1 MTVTPERI
9 EEIRRLFN
17 EKRDGR
23 IVGDLLEY
31 ADMLRASIS
40 RYEGMITWGTSCS
53 NCASLLDS
61 SYMETTLR
69 EEAEA
74 KVSRVEALW
83 ADNAVKGEAG
93 GSGGGC
99 YITPDELRAALD
111 NKTLSTWQVQRGD
124 GPWLVVES
132 WDAALR
138 LKEGRPDIRI
148 RKSRSTDATT

>member
-1 MTVTPERI
+1 
-9 EEIRRLFN
+9 
-17 EKRDGR
+17 
-23 IVGDLLEY
+23 
-31 ADMLRASIS
+31 MLRASIS

-53 NCASLLDS
+53 NCADLLDS

-74 KVSRVEALW
+74 KVARVEALW
-83 ADNAVKGEAG
+83 ADNAVKGESG

-111 NKTLSTWQVQRGD
+111 DTTLPTWQVQRD
-124 GPWLVVES
+124 NGPWLTVES

-138 LKEGRPDIRI
+138 LKGDHPDIQI
-148 RKSRSTDATT
+148 RKSTDATT